1 MKYVQDTKEKSIF
14 VDFYEDDPLGF
25 LIKGTIDTEVA
36 KEKLYKLKR
45 KLDCVERAIRLIEL
59 NNSNDLWSRYQRGEL
74 PAIHDTGDL
83 VQDAFKD
90 ALNIQADRILHNLQ
104 KHFINMTENE
114 IKEICF
120 PDIDKGSE
128 NDN

>member
-1 MKYVQDTKEKSIF
+1 MKYVQDTKERSIF

-83 VQDAFKD
+83 VRDAFLD
-90 ALNIQADRILHNLQ
+90 ALSIQGNRIVDNLKKAFPNLTEEQ
-104 KHFINMTENE
+104 IRNACFRGDIN
-114 IKEICF
+114 KEQ
-120 PDIDKGSE
+120 E
-128 NDN
+128 